1 MSEISEERVAYR
13 WQPRPSTA
21 TKVVAALIVASLSLS
36 ACGIRKFLAPRAE
49 PTAVQADADETLS
62 RLIVRAKEDLVQSTS
77 AAADEITVVSTEEV
91 EWGDTGLGCPHPDEM
106 YAQMITPGYFIVL
119 KSGGSTFDFHSGTDP
134 EGPLV
139 HCTEDGTPAGP
150 DPALQEEPE
159 GETQM
164 DADSAR
170 PRLIERAI
178 ADLVQATSAAAAEI
192 TVVSTEEVEWG
203 DTSLGCPHPDEMY
216 AQMITPGY
224 LIVLESGG
232 NTYDFHSGTDPEGPL
247 IQCTED
253 GTPALSGTI
262 EVVTQMDAGVALPR
276 LIERAIEDLVQA
288 TSAAA
293 DEIAVVSTEEVE
305 WSDTSLGCPQP
316 DEMYAQMITPGY
328 LIVLEGGGNAYEYHS
343 GTDPEGP
350 LVQCA
355 DDEPT
360 EDETQSGADVASASD
375 AQAEPLARLIQ
386 RAIADLVQTTS
397 AAADE
402 ITVVNTEEVEWS
414 DTSLGCPQPD
424 GMYAQMI
431 TPGYLFI
438 LERDGETYEYHSGTD
453 PEGPLV
459 QCNLETDGEE
469 EPLRIVK

>member
-21 TKVVAALIVASLSLS
+21 TKVAAALIVASLSLS

-49 PTAVQADADETLS
+49 PTSVQADADETLS

-77 AAADEITVVSTEEV
+77 AAADEITLVSTEEV

-119 KSGGSTFDFHSGTDP
+119 KSGGSTYDFHSGTDP

-139 HCTEDGTPAGP
+139 HCTEDGTPAGLA
-150 DPALQEEPE
+150 PALQEEPE

-170 PRLIERAI
+170 QRLIERAI
-178 ADLVQATSAAAAEI
+178 A
-192 TVVSTEEVEWG
+192 
-203 DTSLGCPHPDEMY
+203 
-216 AQMITPGY
+216 
-224 LIVLESGG
+224 
-232 NTYDFHSGTDPEGPL
+232 
-247 IQCTED
+247 
-253 GTPALSGTI
+253 
-262 EVVTQMDAGVALPR
+262 
-276 LIERAIEDLVQA
+276 DLVQA

-459 QCNLETDGEE
+459 QCNLLTDGEE
-469 EPLRIVK
+469 

>member
-1 MSEISEERVAYR
+1 MPEISDERVAYR

-21 TKVVAALIVASLSLS
+21 TKVVAALMVASLSLS
-36 ACGIRKFLAPRAE
+36 ACGIRRFLAPRAE
-49 PTAVQADADETLS
+49 PTAVQEEADETLS
-62 RLIVRAKEDLVQSTS
+62 RLIERAQEDLLQATG

-91 EWGDTGLGCPHPDEM
+91 EWGDTSLGCPHPDEM

-119 KSGGSTFDFHSGTDP
+119 KSGGSTYDFHSGADP

-139 HCTEDGTPAGP
+139 QCTEDGTPAGMA
-150 DPALQEEPE
+150 PALQEEPE
-159 GETQM
+159 GGTQM

-170 PRLIERAI
+170 QRLIERAT

-262 EVVTQMDAGVALPR
+262 EVVTQMDDGVALPR
-276 LIERAIEDLVQA
+276 LIERAIADLVQA

-328 LIVLEGGGNAYEYHS
+328 LIVLEGDGNSYEYHS

-350 LVQCA
+350 LVQC
-355 DDEPT
+355 T
-360 EDETQSGADVASASD
+360 EDGTPALSGTIEGVTQMDVGVAL
-375 AQAEPLARLIQ
+375 PRLIE
-386 RAIADLVQTTS
+386 RAIEDLVQATS
-397 AAADE
+397 AAAGE
-402 ITVVNTEEVEWS
+402 VAVVSAEEVEWS

-438 LERDGETYEYHSGTD
+438 LERDGDTYEYHSGTD

-469 EPLRIVK
+469 EPFRIVK

>member
-1 MSEISEERVAYR
+1 
-13 WQPRPSTA
+13 
-21 TKVVAALIVASLSLS
+21 
-36 ACGIRKFLAPRAE
+36 
-49 PTAVQADADETLS
+49 
-62 RLIVRAKEDLVQSTS
+62 
-77 AAADEITVVSTEEV
+77 
-91 EWGDTGLGCPHPDEM
+91 
-106 YAQMITPGYFIVL
+106 
-119 KSGGSTFDFHSGTDP
+119 
-134 EGPLV
+134 
-139 HCTEDGTPAGP
+139 
-150 DPALQEEPE
+150 
-159 GETQM
+159 
-164 DADSAR
+164 
-170 PRLIERAI
+170 
-178 ADLVQATSAAAAEI
+178 
-192 TVVSTEEVEWG
+192 
-203 DTSLGCPHPDEMY
+203 
-216 AQMITPGY
+216 
-224 LIVLESGG
+224 
-232 NTYDFHSGTDPEGPL
+232 
-247 IQCTED
+247 
-253 GTPALSGTI
+253 
-262 EVVTQMDAGVALPR
+262 MDAGVALPR
-276 LIERAIEDLVQA
+276 LIERAIADLVQA

-328 LIVLEGGGNAYEYHS
+328 LIVLEGGGETYEYHS

-402 ITVVNTEEVEWS
+402 ITVVNTEVVEWS

-469 EPLRIVK
+469 

>member
-1 MSEISEERVAYR
+1 
-13 WQPRPSTA
+13 
-21 TKVVAALIVASLSLS
+21 
-36 ACGIRKFLAPRAE
+36 
-49 PTAVQADADETLS
+49 
-62 RLIVRAKEDLVQSTS
+62 
-77 AAADEITVVSTEEV
+77 
-91 EWGDTGLGCPHPDEM
+91 
-106 YAQMITPGYFIVL
+106 
-119 KSGGSTFDFHSGTDP
+119 
-134 EGPLV
+134 
-139 HCTEDGTPAGP
+139 
-150 DPALQEEPE
+150 
-159 GETQM
+159 M

-170 PRLIERAI
+170 QRLIERAT

-276 LIERAIEDLVQA
+276 LIERAIADLVQA

-328 LIVLEGGGNAYEYHS
+328 LIVLEGDGNSYEYHS

-350 LVQCA
+350 LVQC
-355 DDEPT
+355 T
-360 EDETQSGADVASASD
+360 EDGTPALSGTIEGVTQMDVGVAL
-375 AQAEPLARLIQ
+375 PRLIE
-386 RAIADLVQTTS
+386 RAIEDLVQATS
-397 AAADE
+397 AAAGE
-402 ITVVNTEEVEWS
+402 VAVVSAEEVEWS

-438 LERDGETYEYHSGTD
+438 LERDGDTYEYHSGTD

-469 EPLRIVK
+469 EPFRIVK

>member
-1 MSEISEERVAYR
+1 MPEISEDRVAHR

-21 TKVVAALIVASLSLS
+21 TKVVAALMVASLSLS
-36 ACGIRKFLAPRAE
+36 ACGIRRFLGPRAE
-49 PTAVQADADETLS
+49 PTAVQEEADETLS
-62 RLIVRAKEDLVQSTS
+62 RLIERAKEDLVQATS
-77 AAADEITVVSTEEV
+77 AAADEIILVSTEEV
-91 EWGDTGLGCPHPDEM
+91 EWGDTSLGCPHPDEM

-119 KSGGSTFDFHSGTDP
+119 KSGGTTYDFHSGADP

-139 HCTEDGTPAGP
+139 QCTEDGSPAGTA
-150 DPALQEEPE
+150 PALSEAPE
-159 GETQM
+159 GETEM

-170 PRLIERAI
+170 EQLIDRAT

-216 AQMITPGY
+216 AQIITPGYLIVLESGGTTYDFHSGTDPEGPLVQCTEDGTPAGAAPGLLGTLGGETQMDADGALPRLIERATEDLVQATNAAAAEITVVSSEEVEWSDTSLGCPEPDGMYAQMITPGY

-232 NTYDFHSGTDPEGPL
+232 NTY
-247 IQCTED
+247 
-253 GTPALSGTI
+253 
-262 EVVTQMDAGVALPR
+262 
-276 LIERAIEDLVQA
+276 
-288 TSAAA
+288 
-293 DEIAVVSTEEVE
+293 
-305 WSDTSLGCPQP
+305 
-316 DEMYAQMITPGY
+316 
-328 LIVLEGGGNAYEYHS
+328 EYHS

-350 LVQCA
+350 LVQCV
-355 DDEPT
+355 DDEPSE
-360 EDETQSGADVASASD
+360 EDTQSGADVASASD

-402 ITVVNTEEVEWS
+402 ITVVNSEEVEWS

-438 LERDGETYEYHSGTD
+438 LERDGKTYEYHSGTD

-469 EPLRIVK
+469 